1 MKRPFFTIIVV
12 SYNAGDDLIKT
23 LESIKM
29 QTFKDVAIIIKDGG
43 STDGSLERAAKCLGI
58 DKEPLDNG
66 KNDNS
71 LKNTVEGRRRIS
83 AGKINTNGSYDIRY
97 RDGRIRIIR
106 SKDHGIYDAMN
117 MAVDAMRNEKGR
129 SVSDTA
135 PGYVYFLN
143 CGDVFSSNQV
153 LKKVHEKIQLD
164 AKNSGTIVPTI
175 YYGDIYEMKTSQRVS
190 SNPKIDDF
198 ACYRNVP
205 SHQACFYDERL
216 VLRYAFDTVWKVRAD
231 YEHFLRCF
239 YVEKAE
245 TKYMNLLIADY
256 EGGGFSETRENRKVS
271 ETERQQ
277 IIHLYLTKK
286 QIQRFDTIR
295 ALTLAPLRTK
305 IAENPK
311 TAGVYNKIKSL
322 IYRHR

>member
-12 SYNAGDDLIKT
+12 SYNAGEDLINT

-29 QTFKDVAIIIKDGG
+29 QTFKDVAIVIKDGG
-43 STDGSLERAAKCLGI
+43 STDGSLEKAVKCLGLI
-58 DKEPLDNG
+58 NEDEDKKTD
-66 KNDNS
+66 
-71 LKNTVEGRRRIS
+71 GRKRLS
-83 AGKINTNGSYDIRY
+83 AGKMSSNGSFDIRY
-97 RDGRIRIIR
+97 QDGRIRIIR

-117 MAVDAMRNEKGR
+117 MAVNAIKNEEERRIK
-129 SVSDTA
+129 DTA
-135 PGYVYFLN
+135 PGYIYFLN
-143 CGDVFSSNQV
+143 CGDVFSNNQV
-153 LKKVHEKIQLD
+153 LRNVYEKIQLD
-164 AKNSGTIVPTI
+164 SKNSGTIVPTI
-175 YYGDIYEMKTSQRVS
+175 YYGDIYEMKTRQRVS

-231 YEHFLRCF
+231 YEHFLRCI

-245 TKYMNLLIADY
+245 TKYMNLRIADY
-256 EGGGFSETRENRKVS
+256 EGGGFSETKENRKIS

-277 IIHLYLTKK
+277 IIHLYLSKK
-286 QIQRFDTIR
+286 QIQKFDMIR
-295 ALTLAPLRTK
+295 MLTLAPLRSK

-322 IYRHR
+322 VYRHR

>member
-1 MKRPFFTIIVV
+1 MKRTFFTIIVV
-12 SYNAGDDLIKT
+12 SYNAGEELIKT

-29 QTFKDVAIIIKDGG
+29 QTFKDVSIVIKDGG
-43 STDGSLERAAKCLGI
+43 STDGSLEKAREFLKDDEKEQKAK
-58 DKEPLDNG
+58 
-66 KNDNS
+66 
-71 LKNTVEGRRRIS
+71 
-83 AGKINTNGSYDIRY
+83 
-97 RDGRIRIIR
+97 IIK

-117 MAVDAMRNEKGR
+117 MAIAAIKEDTGR
-129 SVSDTA
+129 KTKNTE
-135 PGYVYFLN
+135 PGYIYFLN
-143 CGDVFSSNQV
+143 CGDHFSNEQV
-153 LKKVHEKIQLD
+153 LQKVYSRIKLDEKK
-164 AKNSGTIVPTI
+164 SGTIVPTI

-190 SNPKIDDF
+190 SVPKINDF

-216 VLRYAFDTVWKVRAD
+216 MYRYAFDTVWKVRAD
-231 YEHFLRCF
+231 YEHFLRCV

-277 IIHLYLTKK
+277 IIHLYLPKK
-286 QIQRFDTIR
+286 QIQKFDMIR
-295 ALTLAPLRTK
+295 TLTLAPLRTK

-311 TAGVYNKIKSL
+311 TAKVYNRIKSF
-322 IYRHR
+322 IYKHKK

>member
-1 MKRPFFTIIVV
+1 MKRTFFTVIVV
-12 SYNAGDDLIKT
+12 SYNAGEELIKT

-29 QTFKDVAIIIKDGG
+29 QTFKDVSIVIKDGG
-43 STDGSLERAAKCLGI
+43 STDGSLEKAREFLKDDEKEQKAK
-58 DKEPLDNG
+58 
-66 KNDNS
+66 
-71 LKNTVEGRRRIS
+71 
-83 AGKINTNGSYDIRY
+83 
-97 RDGRIRIIR
+97 IIK

-117 MAVDAMRNEKGR
+117 MAIAAIKEDTGR
-129 SVSDTA
+129 KTKNTE
-135 PGYVYFLN
+135 PGYIYFLN
-143 CGDVFSSNQV
+143 CGDHFSNEQV
-153 LKKVHEKIQLD
+153 LQKVYSRIKLDEKK
-164 AKNSGTIVPTI
+164 SGTIVPTI

-190 SNPKIDDF
+190 SVPKINDF

-216 VLRYAFDTVWKVRAD
+216 MYRYAFDTVWKVRAD
-231 YEHFLRCF
+231 YEHFLRCV

-277 IIHLYLTKK
+277 IIHLYLPKK
-286 QIQRFDTIR
+286 QIQKFDMIR
-295 ALTLAPLRTK
+295 TLTLAPLRTK

-311 TAGVYNKIKSL
+311 TAKVYNRIKSF
-322 IYRHR
+322 IYKHKK

>member
-12 SYNAGDDLIKT
+12 TYNAGEDLIKT
-23 LESIKM
+23 LESIKN
-29 QTFKDVAIIIKDGG
+29 QTFKDFAVVIKDGG
-43 STDGSLERAAKCLGI
+43 STDGSLERAVDCFGLEDGS
-58 DKEPLDNG
+58 G
-66 KNDNS
+66 
-71 LKNTVEGRRRIS
+71 EGTTEKRKRLS
-83 AGKINTNGSYDIRY
+83 AGKISSGGSFDIRY
-97 RDGRIRIIR
+97 KDGRVRIIR

-117 MAVDAMRNEKGR
+117 MAVDAIKNDEQRRISE
-129 SVSDTA
+129 TA

-143 CGDVFSSNQV
+143 CGDVFSNNKV
-153 LKKVHEKIQLD
+153 LQRVYEKIQRD
-164 AKNSGTIVPTI
+164 SKDSGTIVPTV
-175 YYGDIYEMKTSQRVS
+175 YYGDIFEMKTGQRVS

-256 EGGGFSETRENRKVS
+256 EGGGFSETRENRKIS

-277 IIHLYLTKK
+277 IIHLYLTRQ
-286 QIQRFDTIR
+286 QIKRFDMIR
-295 ALTLAPLRTK
+295 MLTLAPLRTK